1 MSKKHF
7 FVFLLC
13 LFIFVSSPS
22 DADKEPI
29 WQWSSAVGVSD
40 VTISEDSINISASYG
55 NKLSYWYNS
64 SSTPYRTN
72 DLDYAVSNMAMSS
85 SGKYVITGEPGGRT
99 LTFWDNG
106 ARSWKKADYQIELRD
121 VDFSADG
128 KKIGSIDLFNVYYI
142 HKVVKR

>member
-7 FVFLLC
+7 FVFLLF

-72 DLDYAVSNMAMSS
+72 NLDYAVMQ
-85 SGKYVITGEPGGRT
+85 T
-99 LTFWDNG
+99 
-106 ARSWKKADYQIELRD
+106 
-121 VDFSADG
+121 
-128 KKIGSIDLFNVYYI
+128 
-142 HKVVKR
+142 